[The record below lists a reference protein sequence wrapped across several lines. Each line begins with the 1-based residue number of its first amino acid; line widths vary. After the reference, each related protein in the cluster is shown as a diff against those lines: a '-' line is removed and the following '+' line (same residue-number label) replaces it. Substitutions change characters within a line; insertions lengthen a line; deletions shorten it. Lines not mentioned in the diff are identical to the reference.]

1 MNSMILSVI
10 TSVSL
15 MGGVYS
21 MTTEQTEAVVNES
34 TEVIVDYSIGQLNR
48 VLTVARFHNVP
59 FGSNTAVEAYSQLM
73 QSGLI
78 HGSDNPRLFDQLDVS
93 IMFEPGRNW
102 QDSRFYVAKR
112 VQLTEGLSAKIL

>member
-21 MTTEQTEAVVNES
+21 MTAEQTEAVVNES
-34 TEVIVDYSIGQLNR
+34 TDVIVDYTIGQLNR

-59 FGSNTAVEAYSQLM
+59 FRSNTAVEAYSQLM

-78 HGSDNPRLFDQLDVS
+78 HDSENRHLVEQLDVS
-93 IMFEPGRNW
+93 IKFQPGGSW
-102 QDSRFYVAKR
+102 QASRFY
-112 VQLTEGLSAKIL
+112 LTQHGQGDIVAKIL